1 MRILAVVVLFSLV
14 STPLQAQDSS
24 VGASYTLLSLTYP
37 DQMPS
42 GVGGW
47 LTWKFID
54 VAANFFPEDHP
65 IIGRQTQLLAGVRG
79 GFRMERLGAFARVR
93 PGFVH
98 FSERFFAPDIVC
110 VAIFPPPEA
119 CLIEPTNLAVDIG
132 GTLEVFTTSRAIFRM
147 DLGDTLIRFARG
159 SLDPVWKHN
168 FQLAVGAGLR
178 F

>member
-1 MRILAVVVLFSLV
+1 MRIFVVVLLFSLV
-14 STPLQAQDSS
+14 STPLRAQDSS
-24 VGASYTLLSLTYP
+24 AGASYTLLSLTYP

-42 GVGGW
+42 GFGGW

-54 VAANFFPEDHP
+54 VAANVFPEDHP
-65 IIGRQTQLLAGVRG
+65 IIGRQTQLVAGVRG
-79 GFRMERLGAFARVR
+79 GVRMERLGVFARVR

-119 CLIEPTNLAVDIG
+119 CLIEPTNLAVDMG
-132 GTLEVFTTSRAIFRM
+132 GTVELFATSRATLRV
-147 DLGDTLIRFARG
+147 DLGDTLIRFARDG
-159 SLDPVWKHN
+159 QDPVWKHN